1 MRFRVFLQLVVI
13 LAPVSE
19 ILGQGF
25 VDNALLF
32 SRTRPGGSARIQAL
46 GGAQI
51 ALGGDFSSALS
62 NPAGLGM
69 YNRSEFTFS
78 PALNFYNTDTQHF
91 GTNANDSKSQLTI
104 PGISYV
110 HHAPQK
116 KGGFLG
122 GSFGISMTRTNDFN
136 NVFRYSG
143 TDIYSSM
150 IDWFIEDANG
160 THADNLNYDFSTGLA
175 YDTYLIDDSTA
186 FGGYNGPPIYY
197 FSVLGL
203 YDDPNDIRRLTRTG
217 TIKSKGAQY
226 QWSLAYGANLNDKV
240 FIGANIGIATLR
252 YKFQSTYRESD
263 FFFDLD
269 PDFNPLNY
277 FELEETIDIEGSGVN
292 LTLGVIFRPIDV
304 LQLGVSFATP
314 TYYKLTDTYSARLK
328 TQWNNYNYLGTGEIL
343 NDFDFESNL
352 PLISEYSL
360 TTPMKLSLGAA
371 FFISNYGFI
380 SGDLEFVNYKKAKYD
395 SDIGG
400 ISFNPEN
407 DAIDFLF
414 NNTVNYRIGGEFR
427 YEALRVRMGYNVQG
441 NPINPDF
448 DVNRSIKTFSAGVG
462 FRVQKFF
469 GDLAWLS
476 TKADTAYS
484 PYVFQDGFGPIVDLK
499 NRINS
504 FMLTFGLN
512 F

>member
-1 MRFRVFLQLVVI
+1 MKFRVFLQLAAILVPICEI
-13 LAPVSE
+13 LA
-19 ILGQGF
+19 QGF

-91 GTNANDSKSQLTI
+91 GTAESDSKSQLTI

-110 HHAPQK
+110 HHSAQN
-116 KGGFLG
+116 KGGFKG

-143 TDIYSSM
+143 DDRFSSM

-160 THADNLNYDFSTGLA
+160 IYVDDLNYDFSTGLA
-175 YDTYLIDDSTA
+175 YDSYLIDDSTA
-186 FGGYNGPPIYY
+186 FGGSPFYY
-197 FSVLGL
+197 FSELGL
-203 YDDPNDIRRLTRTG
+203 YDDPNDIRRLTRSG

-226 QWSLAYGANLNDKV
+226 QWSLAYGANINDKFFV
-240 FIGANIGIATLR
+240 GANVGITTLR
-252 YKFQSTYRESD
+252 YKFRSAYRESD
-263 FFFDLD
+263 FSFDLD
-269 PDFNPLNY
+269 PDFIPLNY
-277 FELEETIDIEGSGVN
+277 FELEETIDIEGTGVN
-292 LTLGVIFRPIDV
+292 LTLGVIYRPLDFIQV
-304 LQLGVSFATP
+304 GASFVTP
-314 TYYKLTDTYSARLK
+314 TFYSVTDTYSARLK
-328 TQWNNYNYLGTGEIL
+328 TQWNNYNYPGVPQPL
-343 NDFDFESNL
+343 NYIDFQSNQS
-352 PLISEYSL
+352 LISEYTL
-360 TTPMKLSLGAA
+360 TTPLKLSVGAA
-371 FFISNYGFI
+371 FFIANYGFI

-407 DAIDFLF
+407 DAIDYLF
-414 NNTVNYRIGGEFR
+414 RNTVNYRIGGEFR
-427 YEALRVRMGYNVQG
+427 HEALRLRVGYNVQG
-441 NPINPDF
+441 NPINPEF
-448 DVNRSIKTFSAGVG
+448 DVDRGISTFSAGVG
-462 FRVQKFF
+462 FRIQKFF
-469 GDLAWLS
+469 ADLAWLN
-476 TKADTAYS
+476 TMADTSYS
-484 PYVFQDGFGPIVDLK
+484 PYVFQDGYGPIVDLNNK
-499 NRINS
+499 INT
-504 FMLTFGLN
+504 FILTFGLN